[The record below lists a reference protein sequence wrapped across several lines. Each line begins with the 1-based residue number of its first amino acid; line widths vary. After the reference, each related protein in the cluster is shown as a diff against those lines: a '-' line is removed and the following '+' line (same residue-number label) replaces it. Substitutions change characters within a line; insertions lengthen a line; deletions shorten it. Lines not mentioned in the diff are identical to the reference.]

1 MKDAPHNHLQ
11 SSGAQSGSA
20 SPSTLSI
27 HREAL
32 ECKARTRPYPY
43 NAVRLSLTALS
54 IRLPVF
60 FLPSTEYGLVFGRP
74 EHPSS
79 SPDDPKIKFYFDTY
93 APDPTV
99 LAPSV
104 AKNIELLLLSTD
116 ISAFCIES
124 RRTFE
129 EREESKS
136 GIFVRHLAAKANSA
150 IRALSPKR
158 TVDSPTRPENFE
170 GFLGLSIGYRAL
182 FDWMRSKPALVTM
195 MVVEE
200 TTEPGVYERLG
211 IAEWDERAF
220 QRFNPQ
226 AKDYILA

>member
-1 MKDAPHNHLQ
+1 MKDAPHDHLQ

-20 SPSTLSI
+20 NPSTLSI
-27 HREAL
+27 HGEAL
-32 ECKARTRPYPY
+32 GCKARTRPYPY
-43 NAVRLSLTALS
+43 NVVRLSFTALS

-60 FLPSTEYGLVFGRP
+60 FLPSTEYGLVFGRSG
-74 EHPSS
+74 HPSS
-79 SPDDPKIKFYFDTY
+79 SLDDPKIKFYFDTY
-93 APDPTV
+93 APDSTV

-104 AKNIELLLLSTD
+104 ATNIELLLLSTD
-116 ISAFCIES
+116 ISTFCIES

-129 EREESKS
+129 EKEESKS
-136 GIFVRHLAAKANSA
+136 GILVRHLTAKANSA

-158 TVDSPTRPENFE
+158 TVDSPTSLESLE

-200 TTEPGVYERLG
+200 TTELGVYERIG